1 MLTEPQNSEQQQEST
16 SNFRLYKNSSIEYMI
31 FWYKYSTTRVD
42 TFFFQNFQCIF
53 WSIASFL
60 AE

>member
-16 SNFRLYKNSSIEYMI
+16 SKIRLYKNSSIEYMI

-42 TFFFQNFQCIF
+42 TFFLKNFQCLF
-53 WSIASFL
+53 WSTASFL